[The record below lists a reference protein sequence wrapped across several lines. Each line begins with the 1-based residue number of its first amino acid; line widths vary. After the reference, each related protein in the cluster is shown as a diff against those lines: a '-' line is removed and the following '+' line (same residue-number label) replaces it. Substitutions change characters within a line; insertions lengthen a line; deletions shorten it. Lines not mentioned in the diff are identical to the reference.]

1 MVNWGYWPLTAVD
14 MVSPQV
20 IPLYLLTRIGRTW
33 TEISSSRETDLS
45 LSTLLGDMLGVVQHM
60 FPDPKESPS
69 FVVSSHMRTV
79 LDGADRPSC

>member
-20 IPLYLLTRIGRTW
+20 FFLYLLTRIGRTW

-69 FVVSSHMRTV
+69 FVVSQSPLR
-79 LDGADRPSC
+79 GSS